1 MGEGKGKLHTK
12 ISCIQVSEV
21 EFLDYFFNVNNVH
34 LFSQDIVFCKFS
46 SIESFV
52 EEKLLFRGLILCFH
66 IIK

>member
-1 MGEGKGKLHTK
+1 MGEGEGKLHTK

-34 LFSQDIVFCKFS
+34 LFSQETVFCKFS